1 MACTSRCRGGRLE
14 RTDLTAGCRQPDAVS
29 DLKTFTAL
37 LRARHVYIPV
47 VDDAPFETL
56 LEYCCGGNRYIPFS
70 RYLLSLP
77 LSLSIFLFRSHHL
90 VVSTHESNSKNGFS
104 GFERSTAAN
113 AESRSMCASKLNVD
127 SGFD

>member
-14 RTDLTAGCRQPDAVS
+14 RAGLTAGCRQPDAVS

-47 VDDAPFETL
+47 IDDAPFETL
-56 LEYCCGGNRYIPFS
+56 LEYCCGGIIFRSLRSAALPFS
-70 RYLLSLP
+70 VPITLSHP
-77 LSLSIFLFRSHHL
+77 SRER
-90 VVSTHESNSKNGFS
+90 VNPKYGFS

-113 AESRSMCASKLNVD
+113 VPIECMNLKLNVD
-127 SGFD
+127 SAGLD